1 MSARSLRF
9 RCACLAVL
17 LALLGAA
24 CVSAAPQQ
32 PAAQRGAPLVVATP
46 LGNDTPPG
54 SDAVPMYSLAFQYP
68 DGTRVP
74 IAEPAS
80 AYAPFRDGVAL
91 IDGKRRLLLI
101 SPDGSTRP
109 LAASTATTPIPGPSG
124 ELYYV
129 ALYGEVAE
137 LHRLAAAGR
146 DRVIARETRS
156 VGLIA
161 PQADDSVLFVGAR
174 NGGVAGIWRV
184 APGATSARCVTNCEL
199 ESGRPWGQAFV
210 APPGTRE
217 ELEQLYRTR
226 QTPAVDGEDGV
237 VRGER

>member
-1 MSARSLRF
+1 
-9 RCACLAVL
+9 
-17 LALLGAA
+17 
-24 CVSAAPQQ
+24 
-32 PAAQRGAPLVVATP
+32 VVATP
-46 LGNDTPPG
+46 LNNETPPG
-54 SDAVPMYSLAFQYP
+54 SDAVPMYSLAFEYP
-68 DGTRVP
+68 DGSRVP

-109 LAASTATTPIPGPSG
+109 LASSTATSPAPGPSG

-137 LHRLAAAGR
+137 LHRLTVAGN
-146 DRVIARETRS
+146 DRVIARETKS

-161 PQADDSVLFVGAR
+161 PQADDSVLFVGAK

-184 APGATSARCVTNCEL
+184 GKDAGSASCVTNCEL
-199 ESGRPWGQAFV
+199 RTGQPWGDAFV
-210 APPGTRE
+210 PPPGTRE
-217 ELEQLYRTR
+217 ELEQQYRERRTI
-226 QTPAVDGEDGV
+226 DGEGGV
-237 VRGER
+237 LRGEP

>member
-1 MSARSLRF
+1 MVV
-9 RCACLAVL
+9 AVL
-17 LALLGAA
+17 ATA
-24 CVSAAPQQ
+24 CASASPQQ
-32 PAAQRGAPLVVATP
+32 PAANRGTPVVVATP
-46 LGNDTPPG
+46 LHNETPPG
-54 SDAVPMYSLAFQYP
+54 SDAVPMYQLAFEYS

-101 SPDGSTRP
+101 SPDGSLRP
-109 LAASTATTPIPGPSG
+109 LAASTATTPVPGPSG

-129 ALYGEVAE
+129 ALYGEIAE
-137 LHRLAAAGR
+137 LHRLTAEGR
-146 DRVIARETRS
+146 DRVIARETSS

-161 PQADDSVLFVGAR
+161 PQADAGVLFVGAR

-184 APGATSARCVTNCEL
+184 APGASRASCVTNCDLKTGE
-199 ESGRPWGQAFV
+199 PWGDAFV

-217 ELEQLYRTR
+217 ELEQHYRTHR
-226 QTPAVDGEDGV
+226 AAAVDGQGGV
-237 VRGER
+237 VRGEP